1 MARNSDAAAGA
12 EGYPAEGDVTGAG
25 RRPDEQRRVGERL
38 TDEPA
43 RGESVHRPE
52 GGAGLLRGE
61 AGGGREGLTGD
72 DRVPRD
78 GAEAHPG
85 TTAAGTA
92 GAAGTGAAGIG
103 RTGPGTPGTGTP
115 ATGTP
120 GRGTVEAG
128 TPVMDTSKAGTPAMG
143 TTEAGT
149 PAMGTTEAG
158 TPAMGTTE
166 AGTPAMGTT
175 KAGTPAMGTTKAGT
189 PAMGTTKAG
198 TPAMGTTKA
207 GTPAMDTTEAGT
219 PGTGAA
225 EGAGVAGRREFG
237 TGTRGEGALGAS
249 GAGDDRTT
257 GDRHAAP
264 APGGIAGDDAATGG
278 GLTAG
283 TGHSGAVTPRT
294 DDTGRSRSEGRDS
307 DGHAPLLA
315 AEEAEKWEAQLRQ
328 TLAGFVE
335 EPRSAV
341 EEADRTLEEI
351 AARFGEAVNRRR
363 RTLRTSWQNGEENV
377 PGHGTDTEQLRLALR
392 DYRELADRLLHL

>member
-12 EGYPAEGDVTGAG
+12 EGYPAEGDVTGTG

-149 PAMGTTEAG
+149 PAMG
-158 TPAMGTTE
+158 
-166 AGTPAMGTT
+166 
-175 KAGTPAMGTTKAGT
+175 
-189 PAMGTTKAG
+189 
-198 TPAMGTTKA
+198 
-207 GTPAMDTTEAGT
+207 TTEAGT

>member
-1 MARNSDAAAGA
+1 MARNSDAAGA

-61 AGGGREGLTGD
+61 AGGREGLTGD

-103 RTGPGTPGTGTP
+103 RTGSGTPGTGTP
-115 ATGTP
+115 GPGTSGTGTP
-120 GRGTVEAG
+120 GRGTVEVG
-128 TPVMDTSKAGTPAMG
+128 TPVMDTTKAGTPAMG

-175 KAGTPAMGTTKAGT
+175 EAGTPAMGTTEAGT
-189 PAMGTTKAG
+189 PAMGTTG
-198 TPAMGTTKA
+198 A
-207 GTPAMDTTEAGT
+207 GTPAMDTTEAGTPGTGT

-264 APGGIAGDDAATGG
+264 APGGIA
-278 GLTAG
+278 
-283 TGHSGAVTPRT
+283 
-294 DDTGRSRSEGRDS
+294 RDS

-363 RTLRTSWQNGEENV
+363 RTLRTSWQNGEESV